1 MLLNRVHVFANFMLN
16 LNRGTWCSVCPY
28 CTTLL
33 FCLLLFL
40 FLLTFF
46 SSSPLTFFMLVFG
59 LQNSDREKYWKEN
72 YNHAL
77 KEKEELL
84 EKAAAFEVQIID
96 LEEEIR
102 CKSEPSDLGSLTLSR
117 LLYWPPDFTLIQVCI
132 NYKRNL
138 GRLETGAT
146 DLSFL
151 DVIQTLAV
159 TNLYKLTFLKLC

>member
-1 MLLNRVHVFANFMLN
+1 
-16 LNRGTWCSVCPY
+16 
-28 CTTLL
+28 
-33 FCLLLFL
+33 
-40 FLLTFF
+40 
-46 SSSPLTFFMLVFG
+46 MLVFG

-102 CKSEPSDLGSLTLSR
+102 CSSEPLSH
-117 LLYWPPDFTLIQVCI
+117 LLYWPPDFTLIHVCI

-159 TNLYKLTFLKLC
+159 TNLHKLTFLKLC